1 MGYVIL
7 SRCGSSDIFY
17 YKIMKYGTGALES
30 PYDLRQYH
38 YEPLDGA
45 GFDWE
50 NGYDVEAKLGI
61 KLVTKDQNGSSSCGG
76 QAWAYYG
83 EVLEKVATGTYE
95 PRSARWIY
103 SHTRSPDGAGS
114 RGRDN
119 ASFVIKNGWVS
130 ETLVPSYDKGR
141 APKEPFFATK
151 PEVTQEIKEEKEVNR
166 SQSYLSVKPNIE
178 IVAQAIRD
186 NYGCVLVVN
195 GENNGTWRTTYPKPP
210 KVKEWGHFVYAGK
223 VKSVKGRRFIGV
235 KNSWG
240 NIGEDG
246 WQWIGEDYFDSGHVR
261 EGWTHQWDYEP
272 AKVKVLLKQTVNLYT
287 QLLNILKSMYEKT
300 VA

>member
-1 MGYVIL
+1 MN
-7 SRCGSSDIFY
+7 SRIITC
-17 YKIMKYGTGALES
+17 
-30 PYDLRQYH
+30 
-38 YEPLDGA
+38 
-45 GFDWE
+45 
-50 NGYDVEAKLGI
+50 
-61 KLVTKDQNGSSSCGG
+61 
-76 QAWAYYG
+76 
-83 EVLEKVATGTYE
+83 
-95 PRSARWIY
+95 
-103 SHTRSPDGAGS
+103 
-114 RGRDN
+114 
-119 ASFVIKNGWVS
+119 GWVS

-151 PEVTQEIKEEKEVNR
+151 PEVTQERKEEKEVNR
-166 SQSYLSVKPNIE
+166 SQSYLSIKPNIE

-210 KVKEWGHFVYAGK
+210 KVKEWGHFVYGGK

-246 WQWIGEDYFDSGHVR
+246 WQWIGEAYFDSGHVR

-287 QLLNILKSMYEKT
+287 QLLNILKSVDAKYPFVDASDFAIDKDCVKPPLDVIGADPLTDVTAFKT
-300 VA
+300 FAGVYPNILFIDFVFHCDTDESKYNVSLFAGDCACTLCNSSNS